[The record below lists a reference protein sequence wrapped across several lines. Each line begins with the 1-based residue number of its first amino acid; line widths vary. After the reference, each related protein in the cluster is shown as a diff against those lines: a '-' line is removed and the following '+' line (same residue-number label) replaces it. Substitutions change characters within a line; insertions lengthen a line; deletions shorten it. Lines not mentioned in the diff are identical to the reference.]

1 MSFTRPETLK
11 WLLGRVGSRR
21 DQLHHSAILGS
32 SYKQLGVGRS
42 PTSLTVGLFLT
53 LRNLAHGKTLG
64 GRARHCLRYGPIRRP
79 LACTVPISWQI
90 ENDCRRI
97 AVYKNNKFKK

>member
-1 MSFTRPETLK
+1 MSITRQETIN

-53 LRNLAHGKTLG
+53 LRNLAHDE
-64 GRARHCLRYGPIRRP
+64 
-79 LACTVPISWQI
+79 TVSMLDQWDSFII
-90 ENDCRRI
+90 
-97 AVYKNNKFKK
+97 